1 MSSNNYGYNYQYGQQ
16 SSAQQYPSYQT
27 APLQNISAQS
37 SRQYPPAPSAT
48 ANQTA
53 DYLSYSRPSYGASST
68 GFDSAQDNSWSARS
82 CNYGVTRDN
91 GSRAAEVL
99 HNMSNTS
106 YSSTTA
112 APSQPGFATTTA
124 SSAHYASGRSP
135 QMQAQPVQAS
145 HSTYGQSQAR
155 ARSVNTTNHAQ
166 ASSSKGLPSPA
177 TVAGHTS
184 QRASS
189 QYNQQQAQ
197 QRTASP
203 AQPQYQQN
211 NAANSNK
218 NTAVAAAGTSQQY
231 TDYTQRQRPDVEA
244 ARTSHSV
251 SASNSYTPRPP
262 APIVPPPASK
272 MADSYPDPTTTV
284 DPTAV
289 YDPWP
294 EYQRQ
299 KAIRDAE
306 RAERERKEEEARKEK
321 EWIEEEEKQKEAS
334 PQAQIAEEQRAKQP
348 QAPAAATAPAEPS
361 DGSAGANALE
371 LEIRAMMAKMRE
383 LNGKDPQ
390 LLARIWEEERRAK
403 APSNKSPVQTAKL
416 APQLAVVLPAQVP
429 TPPIANQRKRAAP
442 RESVSTPRA
451 TSSIPAIAQMN
462 MARAP
467 TATPARAKGNTI
479 WPPEKKLELAK
490 AAAHY
495 IVTQN
500 PDRTLTH
507 HQVLLMLD
515 GNPSYVELCEQL
527 EQMHFKLDRSV
538 FAKSLL
544 LAVPDVNSASRKTSQ
559 PFSSPA
565 APKAP
570 APPAV
575 MKRPA
580 PPAVMKNPIATPGAP
595 TSRYAPASAS
605 PMHRSPYPQFSDND
619 AMAASPAAAVA
630 ETIPIRSDLKPPA
643 SKEEAARKRYMS
655 DLVDLTQLDDD
666 EDMGPP
672 PKKQSVSS
680 MYTYDSPNP
689 HMQNVRMVDAAP
701 VTNFPTAST
710 PAPVLEETAPR
721 TLTISPNE
729 LRYRA
734 VVEPLDKKKA
744 LRRNTYNPAT
754 IARDVLLACGRHP
767 SERQLNQHLD
777 VLRVNIPQ
785 ISYESDLSTIKWN
798 LLDPGNPPPG
808 YYKDSVQALTED
820 ADDDSDSEDGDR
832 AARQGSL
839 SHMVLA
845 LPAATNPFIKQK
857 RRGRPPRQSLPN
869 TTTPFTPTKSNDVA
883 DMSASAPRP
892 GSAAAGVGY
901 AAFRSATE
909 YGPDG
914 KPLPKKKGRP
924 VGWRKAIHGSSAA
937 QQRPTLKGHTGKYTP
952 QQSSALRSVGA
963 SEEPSHIVSRSP
975 SVAKHATQYQTFKC
989 KWHNCRAELHNL
1001 ETLKLH
1007 VFKVHK
1013 KETSRN
1019 TLRCLWSD
1027 CGKEVASFDPM
1038 SNVSLERHTPHAF
1051 ASENPWR
1058 QHIQQNHFD
1067 PLAWE
1072 QGDGPAGGL
1081 SDAHDSEACLSD
1093 AHGRRVTP
1101 RVVASRT
1108 VYDNDSLPAQLS
1120 ASTPHGHGRPPKN
1133 TQEQEARDMQ
1143 DRLVSQK
1150 RRIGGPGMDRGGATF
1165 VNEKRRRGF
1174 VENDVTEE
1182 ELVDAEE

>member
-1 MSSNNYGYNYQYGQQ
+1 MSSDNYSYNYQYGQQ

-27 APLQNISAQS
+27 APPQNTSAQS
-37 SRQYPPAPSAT
+37 SRQYPPAPSAP
-48 ANQTA
+48 ANQTT
-53 DYLSYSRPSYGASST
+53 DYLSYLGPSYGASST

-82 CNYGVTRDN
+82 SNYGATRDN

-99 HNMSNTS
+99 HNMSNTG
-106 YSSTTA
+106 YTATTA
-112 APSQPGFATTTA
+112 APSQSGFAATTA
-124 SSAHYASGRSP
+124 SSAHYASRHSP
-135 QMQAQPVQAS
+135 QMQAQPVQTS

-155 ARSVNTTNHAQ
+155 PRSVNTTTNHAQ
-166 ASSSKGLPSPA
+166 ASTNRGLPSPA
-177 TVAGHTS
+177 TVAGHAS
-184 QRASS
+184 QRASA

-197 QRTASP
+197 QRTTSP
-203 AQPQYQQN
+203 VQPQYQQN
-211 NAANSNK
+211 NAANSNR
-218 NTAVAAAGTSQQY
+218 NPTMAAAGASQQY
-231 TDYTQRQRPDVEA
+231 TDYPQRQRSDVEA
-244 ARTSHSV
+244 TRTSHSV
-251 SASNSYTPRPP
+251 PASDSYTPRPP

-272 MADSYPDPTTTV
+272 MADSYAGPTTTV

-289 YDPWP
+289 YNPWP
-294 EYQRQ
+294 EFERQ

-306 RAERERKEEEARKEK
+306 RAERER
-321 EWIEEEEKQKEAS
+321 IEEEEKQKES
-334 PQAQIAEEQRAKQP
+334 SRQAQIAEEQRAKQAQKP
-348 QAPAAATAPAEPS
+348 QAPAAAAAPAEPS

-371 LEIRAMMAKMRE
+371 SEIRAMMAKMRE

-403 APSNKSPVQTAKL
+403 APSNKSPVQTTKP
-416 APQLAVVLPAQVP
+416 APQPAVVPPAQVP

-442 RESVSTPRA
+442 RESVNTPRA
-451 TSSIPAIAQMN
+451 TPSTPAPAQMN
-462 MARAP
+462 MARAS

-495 IVTQN
+495 LNTQN
-500 PDRTLTH
+500 PDRTLTF
-507 HQVLLMLD
+507 HQVLLMLHGD
-515 GNPSYVELCEQL
+515 PSYVELCEQL
-527 EQMHFKLDRSV
+527 ERMQFKLDRSV

-544 LAVPDVNSASRKTSQ
+544 LAVPDVNSASRKSAQ
-559 PFSSPA
+559 SNPSPA
-565 APKAP
+565 ASKVP

-580 PPAVMKNPIATPGAP
+580 PPAVMKNPIATPVAP
-595 TSRYAPASAS
+595 TPRYGPASAS
-605 PMHRSPYPQFSDND
+605 PMHRSPYPQFPGSDTT
-619 AMAASPAAAVA
+619 AAPPAVAVA
-630 ETIPIRSDLKPPA
+630 EMIPIRSDLKPPV
-643 SKEEAARKRYMS
+643 SKEEAARKRNLS

-672 PKKQSVSS
+672 PKKQSVGS
-680 MYTYDSPNP
+680 MYNYGSPHP
-689 HMQNVRMVDAAP
+689 HMQDARMVDAAP

-710 PAPVLEETAPR
+710 PAPVMEETAPR
-721 TLTISPNE
+721 AIPSNE

-734 VVEPLDKKKA
+734 IAEPLDKKKA

-777 VLRVNIPQ
+777 VLRVNIPH

-820 ADDDSDSEDGDR
+820 ADDKDDSDSEDEDR
-832 AARQGSL
+832 SARQGSS
-839 SHMVLA
+839 SHMVQAA

-869 TTTPFTPTKSNDVA
+869 TTTPFTPTKSNDAA

-937 QQRPTLKGHTGKYTP
+937 QQRPAMNGHTGKYTP
-952 QQSSALRSVGA
+952 QQSSALRNVGA
-963 SEEPSHIVSRSP
+963 SEEPSRIVSRSP
-975 SVAKHATQYQTFKC
+975 SVAIRATQYQTFKC
-989 KWHNCRAELHNL
+989 KWLNCKAELHNL
-1001 ETLKLH
+1001 ETLRLH

-1019 TLRCLWSD
+1019 TLECLWSD
-1027 CGKEVASFDPM
+1027 CGKEVASSDPI
-1038 SNVSLERHTPHAF
+1038 SNTSLERHTPHAF
-1051 ASENPWR
+1051 ASENAWR

-1081 SDAHDSEACLSD
+1081 S
-1093 AHGRRVTP
+1093 G
-1101 RVVASRT
+1101 
-1108 VYDNDSLPAQLS
+1108 
-1120 ASTPHGHGRPPKN
+1120 
-1133 TQEQEARDMQ
+1133 
-1143 DRLVSQK
+1143 
-1150 RRIGGPGMDRGGATF
+1150 
-1165 VNEKRRRGF
+1165 
-1174 VENDVTEE
+1174 TE
-1182 ELVDAEE
+1182 D

>member
-1 MSSNNYGYNYQYGQQ
+1 MSTNNYGYNYQYGQQ

-27 APLQNISAQS
+27 APSQNTSAQL
-37 SRQYPPAPSAT
+37 SRQYPPAPSAL
-48 ANQTA
+48 ANQTT
-53 DYLSYSRPSYGASST
+53 DYLSYSGPSYSASST
-68 GFDSAQDNSWSARS
+68 GYDSAQDNSWSARS
-82 CNYGVTRDN
+82 SNYGATRDS

-99 HNMSNTS
+99 HNMSNTG
-106 YSSTTA
+106 YAATTA
-112 APSQPGFATTTA
+112 APSQSSQSSFAATTA
-124 SSAHYASGRSP
+124 SSAHYTSGRSP
-135 QMQAQPVQAS
+135 QMQAQPVQTS

-155 ARSVNTTNHAQ
+155 PRSVNTTTTPAQ
-166 ASSSKGLPSPA
+166 ASKNRGLPSPS
-177 TVAGHTS
+177 TIAGHPS
-184 QRASS
+184 QRTYA
-189 QYNQQQAQ
+189 QYSQQQAQ

-211 NAANSNK
+211 TAANPNK
-218 NTAVAAAGTSQQY
+218 NSTMAAAGTSQQY
-231 TDYTQRQRPDVEA
+231 TDYTHRQRPDVEA
-244 ARTSHSV
+244 PRPSHLV
-251 SASNSYTPRPP
+251 PASNSYTPRPP
-262 APIVPPPASK
+262 APIVPPPAPK
-272 MADSYPDPTTTV
+272 MADTYAGPPSTV

-289 YDPWP
+289 YNPWP
-294 EYQRQ
+294 EFERQ
-299 KAIRDAE
+299 KAVRDAE
-306 RAERERKEEEARKEK
+306 RAERERKEEEAHKEK
-321 EWIEEEEKQKEAS
+321 ERIEEEENQKEAS
-334 PQAQIAEEQRAKQP
+334 RQAQIAEEQRAKQVQKP
-348 QAPAAATAPAEPS
+348 RAPATAAAPAESS
-361 DGSAGANALE
+361 DGSAAANALE
-371 LEIRAMMAKMRE
+371 SEIRAMMAKMRE

-403 APSNKSPVQTAKL
+403 APSNKSPVQTTKP
-416 APQLAVVLPAQVP
+416 APQPAVVPPAQVP

-442 RESVSTPRA
+442 REPVSTPRA
-451 TSSIPAIAQMN
+451 TPSTPALAQMN

-500 PDRTLTH
+500 PDSTLNY

-515 GNPSYVELCEQL
+515 GDPSYVELCEQL
-527 EQMHFKLDRSV
+527 ERMQFKLDRSV

-544 LAVPDVNSASRKTSQ
+544 LAVPDVNSASRKTAQSN
-559 PFSSPA
+559 PSPA
-565 APKAP
+565 ASKVP

-580 PPAVMKNPIATPGAP
+580 PPAVMKNPIATPIAP
-595 TSRYAPASAS
+595 TPRYAPASAS
-605 PMHRSPYPQFSDND
+605 PMYRSPYPQFPDNG
-619 AMAASPAAAVA
+619 ATEASPAVAVA
-630 ETIPIRSDLKPPA
+630 EMIPIRSDLKPPA
-643 SKEEAARKRYMS
+643 SKEEAARKRNMS

-666 EDMGPP
+666 DDMGPP
-672 PKKQSVSS
+672 PKKQSVGS
-680 MYTYDSPNP
+680 MYNYGSLHP
-689 HMQNVRMVDAAP
+689 HTQDVRMVDAAP

-710 PAPVLEETAPR
+710 PAPVMEETAPR
-721 TLTISPNE
+721 AIPSNE

-734 VVEPLDKKKA
+734 IAEPLDKKEA

-777 VLRVNIPQ
+777 LLRVNIPH
-785 ISYESDLSTIKWN
+785 ISYETDLSTIKWN

-820 ADDDSDSEDGDR
+820 ADDEDGSDSKDEDR
-832 AARQGSL
+832 SARQGSS

-857 RRGRPPRQSLPN
+857 RRGRPPRQSLPK
-869 TTTPFTPTKSNDVA
+869 TTTPFTPTKSNDAA
-883 DMSASAPRP
+883 DMSASTPRP
-892 GSAAAGVGY
+892 GSAASGVGY

-924 VGWRKAIHGSSAA
+924 KGWRKAIHGSSAA
-937 QQRPTLKGHTGKYTP
+937 QQRPAMNGHTGKYTP
-952 QQSSALRSVGA
+952 QQSSALRNVGA
-963 SEEPSHIVSRSP
+963 SEEPSRIVSRSP
-975 SVAKHATQYQTFKC
+975 SVTIRATQYQTFKC
-989 KWHNCRAELHNL
+989 KWINCKTELHNL

-1019 TLRCLWSD
+1019 TLECLWSD
-1027 CGKEVASFDPM
+1027 CGKEVASSDPM
-1038 SNVSLERHTPHAF
+1038 SNMSLERHTPHAF
-1051 ASENPWR
+1051 ASKNAWR

-1081 SDAHDSEACLSD
+1081 S
-1093 AHGRRVTP
+1093 G
-1101 RVVASRT
+1101 
-1108 VYDNDSLPAQLS
+1108 
-1120 ASTPHGHGRPPKN
+1120 
-1133 TQEQEARDMQ
+1133 
-1143 DRLVSQK
+1143 
-1150 RRIGGPGMDRGGATF
+1150 
-1165 VNEKRRRGF
+1165 
-1174 VENDVTEE
+1174 TE
-1182 ELVDAEE
+1182 D